1 MKYEIIFTK
10 KADKQL
16 RKIDITQQRIII
28 NWVEKN
34 LKNTDN
40 PKRFGKALK
49 GNLRDYW
56 RYRIGDYRII
66 AEINNDE
73 IKILIVNIG
82 YRKDIY

>member
-82 YRKDIY
+82 HRKDIY